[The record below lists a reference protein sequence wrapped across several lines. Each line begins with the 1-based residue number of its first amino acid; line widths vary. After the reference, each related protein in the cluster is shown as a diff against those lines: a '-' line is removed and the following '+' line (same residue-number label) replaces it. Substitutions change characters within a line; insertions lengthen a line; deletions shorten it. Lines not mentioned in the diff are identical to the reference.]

1 MLMNDVDPGLAHAP
15 VTMPDPILS
24 YLQQLHDEYRDLTD
38 GATANYIPELGSADP
53 SSFGIC
59 LVTADGHVY
68 EVGDFDL
75 PFTIQSISKP
85 FVFGMALEDRG
96 RDAVLSRI
104 GVEPSGNPFNAIV
117 VDEASNRPFNPMV
130 NSGAIVATGLIT
142 GDDIPTR
149 RARIH
154 EMFARYVGHPVDIDH
169 AVFESERLTGDRNR
183 AIGYLMRG
191 FGMLEGDCEETLD
204 LYFRQCSL
212 RVSCRDIATMAAT
225 LANRGVNPV
234 TGERALDEDYIPDV
248 LSVMSSCG
256 MYDYS
261 GEWVYR
267 VGIPAKSGVSGGII
281 GVLPGQLGVAV
292 FSPPLDAQ
300 GNSVRGIRV
309 CERISE
315 DLALHVLRVHPTV
328 GSGVRRTY
336 RAGAA
341 RSNVV
346 RPAAVRTILDESPD
360 AIVVHEMQG
369 DLHFTSMESAFR
381 AIADD
386 EMLPKT
392 QFVILDFRRVMNV
405 DRAARAL
412 LTSLAE
418 VMTGSSRTLII
429 AHADHSD
436 APTVSW
442 PGLATFGDVDEAL
455 EWCEEQL
462 LSRAALRHHPTMAPL
477 REQELLRN
485 LPSEILDVIEAI
497 ATVSTFPARTLV
509 IREGQPAD
517 ALYFVLSG
525 VVSVRLDV
533 GSSGRQR
540 RLATFGPGLAFGEMA
555 LIDDGVR
562 TADVVTD
569 TETTVAIVP
578 VAALAVLDA
587 VHPTLMSML
596 LRNLSRQLA
605 TWLQRANAQVRA
617 LDA

>member
-1 MLMNDVDPGLAHAP
+1 MLTQDVDATVRRSLAEMPG
-15 VTMPDPILS
+15 PILG
-24 YLQQLHDEYRDLTD
+24 YLQRLHDEYQELDT
-38 GATANYIPELGSADP
+38 GAIADYIPELGTADP
-53 SSFGIC
+53 SWFGIC

-68 EVGDFDL
+68 EVGDSGHE
-75 PFTIQSISKP
+75 FTIQSISKP
-85 FVFGMALEDRG
+85 FVLGMALEDRG

-142 GDDIPTR
+142 GADIPTR
-149 RARIH
+149 RTRVQDT
-154 EMFARYVGHPVDIDH
+154 FARYVGHPVEIDE

-204 LYFRQCSL
+204 LYFQQCSL
-212 RVSCRDIATMAAT
+212 RVTCRDIATMAAT
-225 LANRGVNPV
+225 LANRGINPV
-234 TGERALDEDYIPDV
+234 TGERALDEEFVPDV

-261 GEWVYR
+261 GAWVYK

-281 GVLPGQLGVAV
+281 GVLPGQLGIAV

-336 RAGAA
+336 RGGAA

-346 RPAAVRTILDESPD
+346 RPAAALQFLDHHD
-360 AIVVHEMQG
+360 GAIVVHEMQG

-381 AIADD
+381 AITDDIADA
-386 EMLPKT
+386 EY
-392 QFVILDFRRVMNV
+392 VILDFRRVMNV
-405 DRAARAL
+405 DNAARSLLDSLDEL
-412 LTSLAE
+412 LTMS
-418 VMTGSSRTLII
+418 TRTLVI
-429 AHADHSD
+429 AHAAESD
-436 APTVSW
+436 LTNPTWSER
-442 PGLATFGDVDEAL
+442 AAFSDVDLAL
-455 EWCEEQL
+455 EWCEDQL
-462 LSRAALRHHPTMAPL
+462 LARTASPPDEFTAPL
-477 REQELLRN
+477 AAQELLHG
-485 LPSEILDVIEAI
+485 LSAEELAAIDAI
-497 ATVSTFPARTLV
+497 ATVSVVPAGTV
-509 IREGQPAD
+509 VVREGEPAD

-525 VVSVRLDV
+525 EVSVRLGV
-533 GSSGRQR
+533 GGEGRQR

-562 TADVVTD
+562 TADVFTD
-569 TETTVAIVP
+569 TDSTLAAVTVADLDTLGAAHP
-578 VAALAVLDA
+578 VLIA
-587 VHPTLMSML
+587 TL
-596 LRNLSRQLA
+596 LRNLSCQLA
-605 TWLQRANAQVRA
+605 AWLQRANAQVRA
-617 LDA
+617 LDG